1 MILMKKREIGWLL
14 LICSFFVACG
24 SDKTDPVAKSEPIIE
39 TESESTAA
47 VVEIDFLTEEKA
59 IKQTLVGQNTAISQK
74 EEDDIM
80 SFWIKSEDRNIFT
93 AWTFA
98 GGGFEKYEGWR
109 AVKNGWIGIFK
120 LRGGQMA
127 TDVSRVEIDSR
138 ASKAVLYG
146 KYKWEQNGELI
157 IAFQKQR
164 GKWLIRAIDYTNGSF
179 GKQISKLSNPAYTN
193 PKE

>member
-1 MILMKKREIGWLL
+1 MRKREIGWLL
-14 LICSFFVACG
+14 LIGSFIVACS
-24 SDKTDPVAKSEPIIE
+24 SDKTDPVAKPKPIIE
-39 TESESTAA
+39 TQTESEPTVA
-47 VVEIDFLTEEKA
+47 VVEVDFLTEEKA
-59 IKQTLVGQNTAISQK
+59 IKQTLVDQNTAISQK
-74 EEDDIM
+74 EADGIM
-80 SFWIKSEDRNIFT
+80 SFWIKSEDRKVFT

-109 AVKNGWIGIFK
+109 AVGNSWVGIFK
-120 LRGGQMA
+120 LRGGQMT

-157 IAFQKQR
+157 IASQKQK

-179 GKQISKLSNPAYTN
+179 GKQIPKLSNPAYTN